1 MFIFAWHER
10 QHLKIRLLILI
21 LVVSCVSIVMLLYV
35 KNFTYFYE
43 NLMDKFKILIVDDE
57 KDILEFLGYNL
68 QSEGYDVIVAHNGLL
83 AIELAEK
90 HQPSLIILD
99 VQMPDMDG
107 ITTCEKIR
115 EIPSLKDVMITFLTA
130 RSEDYSQ
137 IAGFDAGADDY
148 ITKPIR
154 PKVLISRVKA
164 LLKRRGQSSELPSV
178 VELGDLK
185 VDFEKHQTIYKGKSV
200 TLAKKEFKLLKLL
213 ISKPGKVFTREEILE
228 KVWGTD
234 IIVGDRTIDVHIRKL
249 REKFSNHSIKTV
261 KGVGYKFEY

>member
-1 MFIFAWHER
+1 MNDNI
-10 QHLKIRLLILI
+10 KI
-21 LVVSCVSIVMLLYV
+21 LVV
-35 KNFTYFYE
+35 
-43 NLMDKFKILIVDDE
+43 DDE
-57 KDILEFLGYNL
+57 EDILEFLSYNL
-68 QSEGYDVIVAHNGLL
+68 RAEGYDVIVANNGIL
-83 AIELAEK
+83 AIELAKQE
-90 HQPSLIILD
+90 QPSLIILD

-115 EIPSLKDVMITFLTA
+115 EIPSLKETVVTFLTA

-137 IAGFDAGADDY
+137 IAGFEAGADDY

-154 PKVLISRVKA
+154 PKVLVSRVKA
-164 LLKRRGQSSELPSV
+164 LLKRRGITKDTNAII
-178 VELGDLK
+178 ELGDIVIDK
-185 VDFEKHQTIYKGKSV
+185 EKHLTTYEGQQVIF
-200 TLAKKEFKLLKLL
+200 AKKEFKLLKLL

-249 REKFSNHSIKTV
+249 REKLADHYIKTV

>member
-1 MFIFAWHER
+1 MNDNI
-10 QHLKIRLLILI
+10 KI
-21 LVVSCVSIVMLLYV
+21 LVV
-35 KNFTYFYE
+35 
-43 NLMDKFKILIVDDE
+43 DDE
-57 KDILEFLGYNL
+57 EDILEFLSYNLRAEGYN
-68 QSEGYDVIVAHNGLL
+68 VIVADNGIL
-83 AIELAEK
+83 AIELAK
-90 HQPSLIILD
+90 QQQPSLIILD

-115 EIPSLKDVMITFLTA
+115 EIPSLKETVVTFLTA

-137 IAGFDAGADDY
+137 IAGFEAGADDY

-154 PKVLISRVKA
+154 PKVLVSRVKA
-164 LLKRRGQSSELPSV
+164 LLKRRGITKDTDAII
-178 VELGDLK
+178 ELGDIVIDK
-185 VDFEKHQTIYKGKSV
+185 EKHLTTYKGQEV
-200 TLAKKEFKLLKLL
+200 IFAKKEFKLLKLL

-249 REKFSNHSIKTV
+249 REKLADHYIKTV

>member
-1 MFIFAWHER
+1 MKDNI
-10 QHLKIRLLILI
+10 KI
-21 LVVSCVSIVMLLYV
+21 LVV
-35 KNFTYFYE
+35 
-43 NLMDKFKILIVDDE
+43 DDE
-57 KDILEFLGYNL
+57 EDILEFLSYNL
-68 QSEGYDVIVAHNGLL
+68 RAEGYDVIVADNGIL
-83 AIELAEK
+83 AIELAK
-90 HQPSLIILD
+90 QQQPSLIILD

-115 EIPSLKDVMITFLTA
+115 EIPSLKETVVTFLTA

-137 IAGFDAGADDY
+137 IAGFEAGADDY

-154 PKVLISRVKA
+154 PKVLVSRVKA
-164 LLKRRGQSSELPSV
+164 LLKRRGITKDTNAII
-178 VELGDLK
+178 ELGDILIDK
-185 VDFEKHQTIYKGKSV
+185 EKHLTTYKGQQV
-200 TLAKKEFKLLKLL
+200 IFAKKEFKLLKLL

-249 REKFSNHSIKTV
+249 REKLADHYIKTV

>member
-1 MFIFAWHER
+1 MKDNI
-10 QHLKIRLLILI
+10 KI
-21 LVVSCVSIVMLLYV
+21 LVV
-35 KNFTYFYE
+35 
-43 NLMDKFKILIVDDE
+43 DDE
-57 KDILEFLGYNL
+57 EDILEFLSYNL
-68 QSEGYDVIVAHNGLL
+68 RAEGYDVIVADNGIL
-83 AIELAEK
+83 AIELAKQE
-90 HQPSLIILD
+90 QPSLIILD

-115 EIPSLKDVMITFLTA
+115 EIPSLKETLVTFLTA

-137 IAGFDAGADDY
+137 IAGFEAGADDY

-164 LLKRRGQSSELPSV
+164 LLKRRGITQDTNTV
-178 VELGDLK
+178 IELGDIIIDK
-185 VDFEKHQTIYKGKSV
+185 EKHLTTYKGQEV
-200 TLAKKEFKLLKLL
+200 IFAKKEFKLLKLL

-228 KVWGTD
+228 EVWGSD

-249 REKFSNHSIKTV
+249 REKLADHYVKTV

>member
-1 MFIFAWHER
+1 MNDNI
-10 QHLKIRLLILI
+10 KI
-21 LVVSCVSIVMLLYV
+21 LVV
-35 KNFTYFYE
+35 
-43 NLMDKFKILIVDDE
+43 DDE
-57 KDILEFLGYNL
+57 EDILEFLSYNL
-68 QSEGYDVIVAHNGLL
+68 RAEGYDVMVADNGIL
-83 AIELAEK
+83 AIELAKQE
-90 HQPSLIILD
+90 QPSLIILD

-115 EIPSLKDVMITFLTA
+115 EIPSLKETVVTFLTA

-137 IAGFDAGADDY
+137 IAGFEAGADDY

-154 PKVLISRVKA
+154 PKVLVSRVKA
-164 LLKRRGQSSELPSV
+164 LLKRRGITQDTNSII
-178 VELGDLK
+178 ELGDIVIDK
-185 VDFEKHQTIYKGKSV
+185 EKHLTTYKGQEV
-200 TLAKKEFKLLKLL
+200 IFAKKEFKLLKLL

-249 REKFSNHSIKTV
+249 REKLADHYVKTV

>member
-1 MFIFAWHER
+1 MGR
-10 QHLKIRLLILI
+10 I
-21 LVVSCVSIVMLLYV
+21 LVV
-35 KNFTYFYE
+35 
-43 NLMDKFKILIVDDE
+43 DDE
-57 KDILEFLGYNL
+57 EDILEFLSYNL
-68 QSEGYDVIVAHNGLL
+68 RAEGYDVIVANNGIL
-83 AIELAEK
+83 AIELAKQE
-90 HQPSLIILD
+90 QPSLIILD

-115 EIPSLKDVMITFLTA
+115 EIPSLKETVVTFLTA

-137 IAGFDAGADDY
+137 IAGFEAGADDY

-154 PKVLISRVKA
+154 PKVLVSRVKA
-164 LLKRRGQSSELPSV
+164 LLKRRGITKDTNAII
-178 VELGDLK
+178 ELGDIVIDK
-185 VDFEKHQTIYKGKSV
+185 EKHLTTYKGQQV
-200 TLAKKEFKLLKLL
+200 IFAKKEFKLLKLL

-249 REKFSNHSIKTV
+249 REKLADHYIKTV

>member
-1 MFIFAWHER
+1 MNDNI
-10 QHLKIRLLILI
+10 KI
-21 LVVSCVSIVMLLYV
+21 LVV
-35 KNFTYFYE
+35 
-43 NLMDKFKILIVDDE
+43 DDE
-57 KDILEFLGYNL
+57 EDILEFLSYNL
-68 QSEGYDVIVAHNGLL
+68 RAEGYDVIVADNGIL
-83 AIELAEK
+83 AIELAKQE
-90 HQPSLIILD
+90 QPSLIILD

-115 EIPSLKDVMITFLTA
+115 EIPSLKETVVTFLTA

-137 IAGFDAGADDY
+137 IAGFEAGADDY

-154 PKVLISRVKA
+154 PKVLVSRVKA
-164 LLKRRGQSSELPSV
+164 LLKRRGITMDTNAII
-178 VELGDLK
+178 ELGDIVIDK
-185 VDFEKHQTIYKGKSV
+185 EKHLTTYKGQEV
-200 TLAKKEFKLLKLL
+200 IFAKKEFKLLKLL

-249 REKFSNHSIKTV
+249 REKLADHYIKTV

>member
-1 MFIFAWHER
+1 MDYNICY
-10 QHLKIRLLILI
+10 ILF
-21 LVVSCVSIVMLLYV
+21 LSES
-35 KNFTYFYE
+35 KNFVYLQGIKMNT
-43 NLMDKFKILIVDDE
+43 DIKILIVDDE

-68 QSEGYDVIVAHNGLL
+68 RSEGYEIIVADNGLL

-90 HQPSLIILD
+90 HHPALIILD
-99 VQMPDMDG
+99 VQMPNMDG
-107 ITTCEKIR
+107 ITTCEKIK
-115 EIPSLKDVMITFLTA
+115 EIPSLRDVMVTFLTA

-164 LLKRRGQSSELPSV
+164 LLKRRGFVEEYSSV
-178 VELGDLK
+178 IELGDLQ
-185 VDFEKHQTIYKGKSV
+185 VDFEKHQTIYKGNKV
-200 TLAKKEFKLLKLL
+200 LLAKKEFKLLKLL

-228 KVWGTD
+228 KVWGRD

-249 REKFSNHSIKTV
+249 REKFSDHFIKTV